1 MTPARSSGM
10 SSERRGTLRELSF
23 GGVVIR
29 GSVED
34 GTAEVVTI
42 VPRGKTLL
50 ALPKG
55 GANADESGEQTAV
68 REVREEAGVH
78 ATARG
83 ELGEVTY
90 WYRRGGRS
98 VRKTVRFYLCDYVSG
113 STDDHDHEVEEARWV
128 PLDQAEELL
137 GYPGEREM
145 IARAR
150 KVLADSLADR

>member
-1 MTPARSSGM
+1 M
-10 SSERRGTLRELSF
+10 SSERQQPSLRELSF
-23 GGVVIR
+23 GGVVVR
-29 GSVED
+29 GSIAN

-42 VPRGKTLL
+42 VPRGKTVL

-55 GANADESGEQTAV
+55 GADADETGEQTAV

-78 ATARG
+78 ATVRA

-90 WYRRGGRS
+90 WYRRSGRS

-128 PLDQAEELL
+128 ALQKAAETLA
-137 GYPGEREM
+137 YPGEREM

-150 KVLADSLADR
+150 QLLSR

>member
-1 MTPARSSGM
+1 M
-10 SSERRGTLRELSF
+10 SSEQQRRRSLRELSF
-23 GGVVIR
+23 GGVVVR
-29 GSVED
+29 GD
-34 GTAEVVTI
+34 EVVTI

-55 GANADESGEQTAV
+55 GADADETGEQTAV

-78 ATARG
+78 ATVRA

-128 PLDQAEELL
+128 PLAEAENALA
-137 GYPGEREM
+137 YPGEREM

-150 KVLADSLADR
+150 QLLSR

>member
-1 MTPARSSGM
+1 M

-23 GGVVIR
+23 GGVVVR
-29 GSVED
+29 GD
-34 GTAEVVTI
+34 EVVTI

-55 GANADESGEQTAV
+55 GADADETGEQTAV

-78 ATARG
+78 ATVRA

-128 PLDQAEELL
+128 ALAEAEKALA
-137 GYPGEREM
+137 YPGEREM

-150 KVLADSLADR
+150 ELLSR

>member
-1 MTPARSSGM
+1 M
-10 SSERRGTLRELSF
+10 SSESGAALRELSY
-23 GGVVIR
+23 GGVVVR
-29 GSVED
+29 GEVRD

-42 VPRGKTLL
+42 VPRGKTVL

-55 GANADESGEQTAV
+55 GPDAGETGGETAV
-68 REVREEAGVH
+68 REVREETGVV
-78 ATARG
+78 ATVRE
-83 ELGEVTY
+83 ELGDVTY

-128 PLDQAEELL
+128 PLGEAAAALA
-137 GYPGEREM
+137 YPGEREM

-150 KVLADSLADR
+150 QRLADSRPDR

>member
-1 MTPARSSGM
+1 M

-23 GGVVIR
+23 GGVVVR
-29 GSVED
+29 GDVAS

-50 ALPKG
+50 ALPMG
-55 GANADESGEQTAV
+55 GADADETGDQTAV

-78 ATARG
+78 SRVRG

-90 WYRRGGRS
+90 WYRRSGRS

-113 STDDHDHEVEEARWV
+113 STDDHDHEVEEARWI
-128 PLDQAEELL
+128 PLEEAETALA
-137 GYPGEREM
+137 YPGEREM
-145 IARAR
+145 IAKARAL
-150 KVLADSLADR
+150 LADSR

>member
-1 MTPARSSGM
+1 M

-23 GGVVIR
+23 GGVVVR
-29 GSVED
+29 GSVAD

-55 GANADESGEQTAV
+55 GADADETGEQTAV
-68 REVREEAGVH
+68 REVREEAGVD
-78 ATARG
+78 ATVRG

-90 WYRRGGRS
+90 WYRRSGRS

-128 PLDQAEELL
+128 PLAEAAEALA
-137 GYPGEREM
+137 YPGEREM

-150 KVLADSLADR
+150 RMLAREGADR

>member
-1 MTPARSSGM
+1 M

-23 GGVVIR
+23 GGVVVR
-29 GSVED
+29 GSVAD

-55 GANADESGEQTAV
+55 GADADETGDQTAV
-68 REVREEAGVH
+68 REVREESGVN
-78 ATARG
+78 ASVRA

-128 PLDQAEELL
+128 PLEEAETVLA
-137 GYPGEREM
+137 YPGEREM

-150 KVLADSLADR
+150 SLLAESRADR

>member
-1 MTPARSSGM
+1 M
-10 SSERRGTLRELSF
+10 SSERPALRELSF
-23 GGVVIR
+23 GGVVVR
-29 GSVED
+29 GD
-34 GTAEVVTI
+34 DVVAI

-55 GANADESGEQTAV
+55 GADADETGEQTAV
-68 REVREEAGVH
+68 REVREEAGVN
-78 ATARG
+78 ATVRA

-128 PLDQAEELL
+128 PLADAEKSLA
-137 GYPGEREM
+137 YPGEREM

-150 KVLADSLADR
+150 RLLSR

>member
-1 MTPARSSGM
+1 M

-23 GGVVIR
+23 GGVVVR
-29 GSVED
+29 GD
-34 GTAEVVTI
+34 LAAGTAEVVTI

-55 GANADESGEQTAV
+55 GADADETGDQTAV

-78 ATARG
+78 SKVRG

-90 WYRRGGRS
+90 WYRRSGRS

-113 STDDHDHEVEEARWV
+113 STDDHDHEVEEARWI
-128 PLDQAEELL
+128 PLEEAETALA
-137 GYPGEREM
+137 YPGEREM
-145 IARAR
+145 IAKARAL
-150 KVLADSLADR
+150 LADSR

>member
-1 MTPARSSGM
+1 M
-10 SSERRGTLRELSF
+10 SSEPRAALRELSF
-23 GGVVIR
+23 GGVVVR
-29 GSVED
+29 GDE
-34 GTAEVVTI
+34 AVTI
-42 VPRGKTLL
+42 VPRGKTVL

-55 GANADESGEQTAV
+55 GADADETGEQTAV
-68 REVREEAGVH
+68 REVREEAGVN
-78 ATARG
+78 ATVRA

-128 PLDQAEELL
+128 PLAEAEKSLA
-137 GYPGEREM
+137 YPGEREM

-150 KVLADSLADR
+150 ELLSR

>member
-1 MTPARSSGM
+1 M
-10 SSERRGTLRELSF
+10 SSDPRSPALRELSF
-23 GGVVIR
+23 GGVVVR
-29 GSVED
+29 GD
-34 GTAEVVTI
+34 EVVTI

-55 GANADESGEQTAV
+55 GADADETGEQTAV

-78 ATARG
+78 STVRA

-90 WYRRGGRS
+90 WYRRSGRS

-113 STDDHDHEVEEARWV
+113 STADHDHEVEEARWI
-128 PLDQAEELL
+128 PLAEAETSLA
-137 GYPGEREM
+137 YPGEREM

-150 KVLADSLADR
+150 QLLSR

>member
-1 MTPARSSGM
+1 M
-10 SSERRGTLRELSF
+10 SSERREALRELSF
-23 GGVVIR
+23 GGVVVR
-29 GSVED
+29 GSVAD

-42 VPRGKTLL
+42 VPRGKTVL

-55 GANADESGEQTAV
+55 GADSDETGEQTAV

-78 ATARG
+78 ATVRA
-83 ELGEVTY
+83 ELGDVTY
-90 WYRRGGRS
+90 WYRRSGRA

-128 PLDQAEELL
+128 PLAEAGTALA
-137 GYPGEREM
+137 YPGEREM

-150 KVLADSLADR
+150 RLLADLGADR